1 MGPSHAAWELDF
13 FVFIAFTPARAKP
26 PERFFTT
33 TFFSK
38 KIVLSCCMACT
49 FPKSRFTTFSQ
60 KNINISF
67 FLLTSNAKRSFFV
80 VSNHDFS
87 TFGPLSEKATCHFH
101 SRGVEKMKKAVSA
114 LGGKHFFLSLPCSM
128 GMPFLFFSTPLQPKC
143 LFFVFFPT
151 PLQPKCFF
159 LSFSCRVRD
168 ACFGFFNTSA
178 AKMLVLF
185 FTTPLQPKCM
195 FLLILQQ
202 FLIILDVF

>member
-1 MGPSHAAWELDF
+1 MGA
-13 FVFIAFTPARAKP
+13 
-26 PERFFTT
+26 RFFRFHSFYHSESKAARTV
-33 TFFSK
+33 FYNNIFFKKNRALMLHGVHFSK
-38 KIVLSCCMACT
+38 IEIYNI
-49 FPKSRFTTFSQ
+49 FTKKYQYF
-60 KNINISF
+60 I

-128 GMPFLFFSTPLQPKC
+128 GMPFLFFQHLCSQNACFL
-143 LFFVFFPT
+143 FFPT